1 MKPTEYERLIST
13 LIDKDVDMG
22 ELCAMVE
29 KRKAEVLEQEK
40 DKKIAEARSEVAKAI
55 AKYST
60 LAVDGNEDALNFL
73 GSDTVINEIVNAL
86 KDMENLIKAGADVDV
101 QRDGNKVKIT
111 AKQESKNDGYDAI
124 KRWLNN
130 HDKAKIQF

>member
-55 AKYST
+55 AKYSA
-60 LAVDGNEDALNFL
+60 LATYGNEDALNCL
-73 GSDTVINEIVNAL
+73 GSVDVVNEITNAL
-86 KDMENLIKAGADVDV
+86 KEMENLINAGADVEV

-111 AKQESKNDGYDAI
+111 AKQESKSDGYDAI
-124 KRWLNN
+124 KKWLNN
-130 HDKAKIQF
+130 HNKREIQF

>member
-55 AKYST
+55 AKYSA
-60 LAVDGNEDALNFL
+60 LAVDDNEEALNFL
-73 GSDTVINEIVNAL
+73 GSDLVINEIINSL
-86 KDMENLIKAGADVDV
+86 KEMEDLIKAGADVDV
-101 QRDGNKVKIT
+101 QRDGNKVRVT
-111 AKQESKNDGYDAI
+111 AKQETKNDGYDAI
-124 KRWLNN
+124 KKWLNDHN
-130 HDKAKIQF
+130 KTEIQF

>member
-55 AKYST
+55 AKYSA

-86 KDMENLIKAGADVDV
+86 KEMEDLIKAGADVDV

-130 HDKAKIQF
+130 NNKVYQF